1 MSQPDIYVDAY
12 SNDSDFEQQTYSLQ
26 VAGPPYS
33 PVLIDGTH
41 EGSAGGMSGSALFG
55 GMSLDGITYK
65 LMLSSNSNLGIMAKS
80 TDGGATWA
88 VLDAAHG
95 PAASAIVGVWDGDQT
110 ITCAWRVAGGG
121 LVAVKLINFDLGSG
135 TWGAAY
141 GTSGGPTANG
151 LSGVFLRGADVLVC
165 YQSRDSFPPGAP
177 SGLAVSIFTG
187 GAWTTTVDLGA
198 NILGLALWDSE
209 KMLVSN
215 QSTFVM
221 DAGGV
226 LHAFFFVTTSFAI
239 PDWKHR
245 CFYQAL
251 ATDNSLGSF
260 EDFPGQVAPLPGGKY
275 DILSFSGVPFGTP
288 LIIADMIVVPV
299 VITNRVTSDPPEVAA
314 LYIGTPVSSP
324 VWSIDNTKSLDPD
337 AFSDTTLR
345 AEMPAALVLE
355 DGVLWSVFSALAAD
369 GATNYGRLRL
379 CQSSN
384 LASPADGWSAITIFD
399 LTVDTWPVVFV
410 GQVLQV
416 PSLGLPYFSV
426 SIRNEFD

>member
-12 SNDSDFEQQTYSLQ
+12 TNDTDFEQQTYSLQ

-41 EGSAGGMSGSALFG
+41 EGSAGGMPGSALFG
-55 GMSLDGITYK
+55 GMSLDGVIYK
-65 LMLSSNSNLGIMAKS
+65 LMLSANSNLGTMAKS

-95 PAASAIVGVWDGDQT
+95 PAASGIVGVWNGDQT

-121 LVAVKLINFDLGSG
+121 LVAIKLIDFNLATD
-135 TWGAAY
+135 TWGSAYAA
-141 GTSGGPTANG
+141 SGAPTGEAVM
-151 LSGVFLRGADVLVC
+151 GVFLRGSDVLVC
-165 YQSRDSFPPGAP
+165 YDDRNSFGAGAT
-177 SGLAVSIFTG
+177 SGLALAVYSG
-187 GAWTTTVDLGA
+187 GGWSTLDLGA
-198 NILGLALWDSE
+198 NVLALSGWDST
-209 KMLVSN
+209 KMKVNHQTSY
-215 QSTFVM
+215 VM

-226 LHAFFFVTTSFAI
+226 LHAFFGVQATFFVA
-239 PDWKHR
+239 DWGNR
-245 CFYQAL
+245 CFYQQVHA
-251 ATDNSLGSF
+251 DNSLGAF
-260 EDFPGQVAPLPGGKY
+260 EDFPGQVAPLTGGRQ
-275 DILSFSGVPFGTP
+275 DLVAFGGPPFGTP
-288 LIIADMIVVPV
+288 IIVADMILAPV
-299 VITNRVTSDPPEVAA
+299 LITNRVNPNPHEVAA

-324 VWSIDNTKSLDPD
+324 VWSLDNTKWLDPG
-337 AFSDTTLR
+337 AGSDDTLR
-345 AEMPAALVLE
+345 PQMAPALVLE
-355 DGVLWSVFSALAAD
+355 DGVLWAVFTSLAAD

-416 PSLGLPYFSV
+416 PSLGLPYFTV